1 MICNGVVNFF
11 QKPTKEQIKQCRQA
25 VIDELKKLPVYA
37 GMQPANYNVE
47 IEVVKNYSTHV
58 LENAMQFNTPKEY
71 AKMLIM

>member
-1 MICNGVVNFF
+1 M
-11 QKPTKEQIKQCRQA
+11 KPTKEQIELYRQA

-58 LENAMQFNTPKEY
+58 LENAMEFNTPKEY
-71 AKMLIM
+71 AEMLIM